1 MKNIAVIGVGYV
13 GLVSGACF
21 ADLGNRVICLDI
33 NTERIA
39 NLKQNILP
47 IYEPGLE
54 ELVER
59 NVKAGRLSFTT
70 SYAEAIQEA
79 EFVFIAVG
87 TPSDVDGQADLRYV
101 RMATESIADVM
112 DHPLIIVN
120 KSTVPVG
127 TGDWVA
133 EIIRNRRPDAPE
145 FAVVSCPEFLR
156 KSNAAEDFMNP
167 RRAVLGSVDHDTAV
181 LVAEKFYIP
190 YFIPVTITGLHTA
203 EMIKYA
209 SNAFLETKVS
219 FVNEI
224 TNICKALGA
233 DAEIVISSIGEIFYL
248 LE

>member
-1 MKNIAVIGVGYV
+1 MENVAVIGAGFA
-13 GLVSGACF
+13 GLVNALGH
-21 ADLGNRVICLDI
+21 ADLGDNVSYFDVCGVLDSSH
-33 NTERIA
+33 
-39 NLKQNILP
+39 NIQ
-47 IYEPGLE
+47 
-54 ELVER
+54 
-59 NVKAGRLSFTT
+59 KKRLSLAA
-70 SYAEAIQEA
+70 SYAEAIHGA
-79 EFVFIAVG
+79 EFIIIAGVPAKDML
-87 TPSDVDGQADLRYV
+87 TVV
-101 RMATESIADVM
+101 ESIADAL

-167 RRAVLGSVDHDTAV
+167 RRVILGSVDHDTAV
-181 LVAEKFYIP
+181 LVAEKFYP
-190 YFIPVTITGLHTA
+190 YFIPVTITDLDTA

-209 SNAFLETKVS
+209 VNAFLATKVS

-233 DAEIVISSIGEIFYL
+233 DAEMVISSIGEISDYL

>member
-1 MKNIAVIGVGYV
+1 MKEIAVIGAGFA
-13 GLVSGACF
+13 GLVNALGR
-21 ADLGNRVICLDI
+21 ADLGDNVSYFDIGGVLDSS
-33 NTERIA
+33 R
-39 NLKQNILP
+39 NIQR
-47 IYEPGLE
+47 E
-54 ELVER
+54 
-59 NVKAGRLSFTT
+59 RLSFPT
-70 SYAEAIQEA
+70 SYAEAIHGA
-79 EFVFIAVG
+79 EFIVIAGVPAKDML
-87 TPSDVDGQADLRYV
+87 TVV
-101 RMATESIADVM
+101 ESIADAL

-167 RRAVLGSVDHDTAV
+167 RRVILGSVDHDTAV
-181 LVAEKFYIP
+181 LVAEKFYP
-190 YFIPVTITGLHTA
+190 YFIPVTITDLRTA

-209 SNAFLETKVS
+209 SSAFLATKVS

-233 DAEIVISSIGEIFYL
+233 DAEMVISSIGEISDYL

>member
-1 MKNIAVIGVGYV
+1 MKFAIAVIGAGFA
-13 GLVSGACF
+13 GLVNALGR
-21 ADLGNRVICLDI
+21 ADLGDNVSYFDIGGVLDSS
-33 NTERIA
+33 R
-39 NLKQNILP
+39 NIQR
-47 IYEPGLE
+47 E
-54 ELVER
+54 
-59 NVKAGRLSFTT
+59 RLSFPT
-70 SYAEAIQEA
+70 SYAEAIHGA
-79 EFVFIAVG
+79 EFIVIAGVPAKDML
-87 TPSDVDGQADLRYV
+87 TVV
-101 RMATESIADVM
+101 ESIADAL

-167 RRAVLGSVDHDTAV
+167 RRVILGSVDHDTAV
-181 LVAEKFYIP
+181 LVAEKFYP
-190 YFIPVTITGLHTA
+190 YFIPVTITDLHTA

-209 SNAFLETKVS
+209 VNAFLATKVS

-224 TNICKALGA
+224 TNICKALDA
-233 DAEIVISSIGEIFYL
+233 DAEIVISSIGEISDYL

>member
-1 MKNIAVIGVGYV
+1 MKEIAVIGAGFA
-13 GLVSGACF
+13 GLVNALGH
-21 ADLGNRVICLDI
+21 ADLGNHVYYFDTGGVLDSSR
-33 NTERIA
+33 NTQKE
-39 NLKQNILP
+39 
-47 IYEPGLE
+47 
-54 ELVER
+54 
-59 NVKAGRLSFTT
+59 RLSLAA
-70 SYAEAIQEA
+70 SYAEAIHGA
-79 EFVFIAVG
+79 EFIIIAGVLMRDML
-87 TPSDVDGQADLRYV
+87 TVV
-101 RMATESIADVM
+101 ESIADAL
-112 DHPLIIVN
+112 DHPLTIIN
-120 KSTVPVG
+120 KSAVPVG

-133 EIIRNRRPDAPE
+133 EVIRNRRPDAPE

>member
-1 MKNIAVIGVGYV
+1 MRNNNIAVIGTSYS
-13 GLVSGACF
+13 GLVNALGY
-21 ADLGNRVICLDI
+21 ADLGNSVSYFDVCGVLDRSRNI
-33 NTERIA
+33 QRERLFFPA
-39 NLKQNILP
+39 
-47 IYEPGLE
+47 
-54 ELVER
+54 
-59 NVKAGRLSFTT
+59 SC
-70 SYAEAIQEA
+70 AEAIHGA
-79 EFVFIAVG
+79 EFVVIAGVPAKDML
-87 TPSDVDGQADLRYV
+87 TVV
-101 RMATESIADVM
+101 ESIADAL

-127 TGDWVA
+127 TGDLVA

-167 RRAVLGSVDHDTAV
+167 RRAVLGSVNRDAAIR
-181 LVAEKFYIP
+181 VAEKFYIP
-190 YFIPVTITGLHTA
+190 YFIPVTITDLRTA

-209 SNAFLETKVS
+209 SSAFLATKVS

-233 DAEIVISSIGEIFYL
+233 DAEMVISSIGEISDYL